1 MDIKINFI
9 NNSNDANNSQ
19 IVIFQKNVALG
30 VDDSWPVA
38 WQVIRCSQG
47 ATHPFVLPVEGQI
60 TVSDSWGN
68 YAPQRAATAG
78 RQFRVEQTPSGTTV
92 VDTGRSVARGEVH
105 VVNGLPQGAINAGIY
120 KDGKLLALKTGL
132 APRQKAEFR
141 FEPTL
146 WVGQVDQ
153 VVQGQAMDASDVD
166 DFVTELSLLGVA
178 SADLVMTG
186 GGPGASS
193 TPLTFTLA
201 NVVMV

>member
-1 MDIKINFI
+1 MDTHITFI

-19 IVIFQKNVALG
+19 VVVFQKNVALG
-30 VDDSWPVA
+30 VDDGSHVVWR
-38 WQVIRCSQG
+38 VIRCAQG
-47 ATHPFVLPVEGQI
+47 ASLRFVLPAEGQI
-60 TVSDSWGN
+60 SVSDSWGN
-68 YAPQRAATAG
+68 YTPQRAATAG
-78 RQFRVEQTPSGTTV
+78 RQFRVEQTPSGATV

-105 VVNGLPQGAINAGIY
+105 VVNGLAMGAVNAGIY
-120 KDGKLLALKTGL
+120 KDGKLLALKTGV

-153 VVQGQAMDASDVD
+153 LAEGQVIDASEVD

-193 TPLTFTLA
+193 TPLTFSLA
-201 NVVMV
+201 NVVTV